1 MTAIN
6 LLEFL
11 FDLKGHESLFVDKL
25 FLNVVFLENLNIKG
39 HKRAQKPCLTL

>member
-11 FDLKGHESLFVDKL
+11 FDLIGHESLFVDKL
-25 FLNVVFLENLNIKG
+25 FLNVVFLENLIFYE
-39 HKRAQKPCLTL
+39 H

>member
-25 FLNVVFLENLNIKG
+25 FLNVVFLENLIFYE
-39 HKRAQKPCLTL
+39 H